1 MNYLNAL
8 DACVSRDGKTSCMR
22 SKIIKCSAILGLTI
36 VAAIALPLA
45 PARALSKVVATY
57 HYDNLRT
64 GWNSSET
71 ILTPANVGPS
81 TFGVL
86 SKVVLDEQVDAQP
99 LVVPNQQII
108 AGTFTLGS
116 PGTYEVVYVA
126 TEANTVYAINSANG
140 AVLAKRTLGTP
151 VQNPLNCGSTASN
164 VGIKST
170 PVIDMATKTLYVIAY
185 RMISG
190 TPTYQLFALNL
201 KDLTNSIPPAT
212 VAASHKLSDGTTT
225 TFNATYQQ
233 QRPALLELSGVI
245 PLGLHSSGN
254 IYAAFGSFCD
264 NGGTI
269 SRGWVLGWRASTLTP
284 LPANEVTNTLAAG
297 SFFLSSIWMSGYGIA
312 ADPTGNLFFSTGN
325 SATGT
330 YDGVRNIQESVAKLD
345 PQLGNL
351 LDLFTPS
358 NENSLDAV
366 DDDLSAGGVLL
377 LPPQPGPFPDLAVIA
392 GKIGTMYLLNR
403 DNLGGFTPGGPDKV
417 LDTKTIAPCWC
428 GPSYFTGSDGIGR
441 VVSSGCSGCT
451 PIGGATLAQITVWK
465 VQTSPTVALVQEG
478 AALPVAS
485 GQDGGTFTA
494 VSSNGTMAGT
504 TVIWA
509 TGRPSNPTTLA
520 VQLYAFGAAPSGGTL
535 PLLYSSQ
542 AGSWPNSQVSANI
555 VPVVA
560 NGKVYVASNKQLT
573 IFGLGGH
580 SFVASAAAAAG
591 PAASLP
597 QDFPH
602 QVTGVL
608 QPAAGTGLALRT
620 RAGTIARVDDAEALR
635 REHTGTLVPGK
646 AYTAQGNYDSTGTL
660 HATAVIRAKGLPAFW
675 PPDH

>member
-1 MNYLNAL
+1 MQ
-8 DACVSRDGKTSCMR
+8 RFT
-22 SKIIKCSAILGLTI
+22 ILGLMI
-36 VAAIALPLA
+36 FAAIALPLA
-45 PARALSKVVATY
+45 PARALSKLVTTY
-57 HYDNLRT
+57 HYDNLRS
-64 GWNSSET
+64 GWNRNET
-71 ILTPANVGPS
+71 TLTPANVGSS

-151 VQNPLNCGSTASN
+151 VQNLLNCGSTASN

-170 PVIDMATKTLYVIAY
+170 PVIDMTTKTLYAIAY
-185 RMISG
+185 RLISG

-201 KDLTNSIPPAT
+201 KDLTDGTPPVT
-212 VAASHKLSDGTTT
+212 VAASHKLSDGTTIK
-225 TFNATYQQ
+225 FNATYQQ
-233 QRPALLELSGVI
+233 QRPALLESSGVV

-264 NGGTI
+264 NGGTR
-269 SRGWVLGWRASTLTP
+269 SRGWVLGWRASKLTP
-284 LPANEVTNTLAAG
+284 LPANELTNTLAAG
-297 SFFLSSIWMSGYGIA
+297 SIFLSSIWMSGYGIA

-330 YDGVRNIQESVAKLD
+330 YDGVHNIQESVAKFD
-345 PQLGNL
+345 PQLANL
-351 LDLFTPS
+351 LDIFTPS
-358 NENSLDAV
+358 NQNSLDAV

-377 LPPQPGPFPDLAVIA
+377 LPPQPGPFPNLAVIA
-392 GKIGTMYLLNR
+392 GKRGTMYLLNR
-403 DNLGGFTPGGPDKV
+403 DSLGGFTPGGPDKV

-451 PIGGATLAQITVWK
+451 PTSGATLAQITVWK
-465 VQTSPTVALVQEG
+465 VQTSPTVAFVQEG

-494 VSSNGTMAGT
+494 VSSNGTTVGT
-504 TVIWA
+504 AIVWA
-509 TGRPSNPTTLA
+509 TGRPSDPTTLA
-520 VQLYAFGAAPSGGTL
+520 VHLYALAAAPSGGTL

-542 AGSWPNSQVSANI
+542 AGSWLNSQVSANI

-560 NGKVYVASNKQLT
+560 NGKVYVASDKLLT

-580 SFVASAAAAAG
+580 AFVVSAAATAAAAG
-591 PAASLP
+591 SAAGNTQES
-597 QDFPH
+597 PH

-608 QPAAGTGLALRT
+608 QPASGTGLALRT
-620 RAGTIARVDDAEALR
+620 RAGTIARVDDSEALR
-635 REHTGTLVPGK
+635 REHTGILVPGK
-646 AYTAQGNYDSTGTL
+646 AYTAQGTYDSTGTL
-660 HATAVIRAKGLPAFW
+660 QANAITRAKGPPALW
-675 PPDH
+675 PPDR